1 MTLCAL
7 SDMEALL
14 QNNITNP
21 VDPMALTIL
30 DLASLA
36 IEGEVGRDLE
46 GVALTGILRTM
57 DPANNGVLLT
67 DDWPLASIESVTEDA
82 EVLVLGTDYLEDL
95 DIGAIRRVSTS
106 GSSVS
111 VIAWNSKPQTISL
124 DYTRLVPG
132 VARTECA
139 RIAADAFI
147 GGANF
152 AARSSIA
159 GGAMLALRQLT
170 IGRWSGT
177 AETGAG
183 SGTTGVV
190 VDELARTRL
199 SSIADRRP

>member
-1 MTLCAL
+1 MALCAID
-7 SDMEALL
+7 DMEALL

-36 IEGEVGRDLE
+36 IEAEVGRDLE
-46 GVALTGILRTM
+46 AVALTGIVRTM
-57 DPANNGVLLT
+57 RLGNNGVLLT
-67 DDWPLASIESVTEDA
+67 DHWPLASIESVTEDG
-82 EVLVLGTDYLEDL
+82 ELLVLDTDYFEDL
-95 DIGAIRRVSTS
+95 ELGTITRITGTTNPF
-106 GSSVS
+106 
-111 VIAWNSKPQTISL
+111 VIAWDAGPSSIVL
-124 DYTRLVPG
+124 DYTPVTPG

-139 RIAADAFI
+139 RLAADAFI

-152 AARSSIA
+152 AARASIA

-183 SGTTGVV
+183 SGTTGVI

-199 SSIADRRP
+199 SVIVDRRP

>member
-1 MTLCAL
+1 MALCAL

-36 IEGEVGRDLE
+36 IEAEVGRDLE
-46 GVALTGILRTM
+46 ATALTGIVRTM
-57 DPANNGVLLT
+57 ELGNNGVLLT
-67 DDWPLASIESVTEDA
+67 DHWPLASIESVTEDG
-82 EVLVLGTDYLEDL
+82 ELLVLGTDYFEDL
-95 DIGAIRRVSTS
+95 ELGTITRIS
-106 GSSVS
+106 GTNAFI
-111 VIAWNSKPQTISL
+111 IAWDAGPSSIVL
-124 DYTRLVPG
+124 DYTPVVPG

-183 SGTTGVV
+183 SGTTGVI
-190 VDELARTRL
+190 VDELARSRL
-199 SSIADRRP
+199 SVIIDRRP

>member
-1 MTLCAL
+1 MSLCAL
-7 SDMEALL
+7 TDMEALL

-46 GVALTGILRTM
+46 ATAYTGVLRTM
-57 DPANNGVLLT
+57 DLGNNGVLLV
-67 DDWPLASIESVTEDA
+67 DHWPLASIEDVTEDG
-82 EVLVLGTDYLEDL
+82 ETLVLGTDYLEDL
-95 DIGAIRRVSTS
+95 ELGAITR
-106 GSSVS
+106 
-111 VIAWNSKPQTISL
+111 INSNGTVVPWRTEAQTISL
-124 DYTRLVPG
+124 DYTALVPG

-190 VDELARTRL
+190 IDELARTRL
-199 SSIADRRP
+199 SSIVDRRP

>member
-1 MTLCAL
+1 MALCAL

-36 IEGEVGRDLE
+36 VEAEVGRDLE
-46 GVALTGILRTM
+46 ATVLTGILRTM
-57 DPANNGVLLT
+57 ALPNNGVLLT
-67 DDWPLASIESVTEDA
+67 DDWPLASIESVTEDG
-82 EVLVLGTDYLEDL
+82 EVLVLGTDYFEDL
-95 DIGAIRRVSTS
+95 ELGTITRITGDDPVVISWDGKPS
-106 GSSVS
+106 G
-111 VIAWNSKPQTISL
+111 ISL

-152 AARSSIA
+152 AARSNIA

-183 SGTTGVV
+183 SGTTGVII
-190 VDELARTRL
+190 DELARTRL
-199 SSIADRRP
+199 SSIVDRRP

>member
-1 MTLCAL
+1 MPLCAL
-7 SDMEALL
+7 TDMEALL

-21 VDPMALTIL
+21 VDPMALTLL

-36 IEGEVGRDLE
+36 IEAEVGRDLE
-46 GVALTGILRTM
+46 ATALTGILRTM
-57 DPANNGVLLT
+57 DAGNNGVLLT
-67 DDWPLASIESVTEDA
+67 DDWPLASIEAVTENA
-82 EVLVLGTDYLEDL
+82 VVLVLGTDYLEDL
-95 DIGAIRRVSTS
+95 ELGAIRRINSN
-106 GSSVS
+106 GA
-111 VIAWNSKPQTISL
+111 VIPWLADPQTISL
-124 DYTRLVPG
+124 DYTRLTPG

-170 IGRWSGT
+170 IGRWSAT
-177 AETGAG
+177 SETGAG

-190 VDELARTRL
+190 IDELARTRL
-199 SSIADRRP
+199 ASIVDRRP

>member
-1 MTLCAL
+1 MALCAL

-36 IEGEVGRDLE
+36 IEAEVGRDLE
-46 GVALTGILRTM
+46 AAALTGIVRTM
-57 DPANNGVLLT
+57 DLGNNGVLLP
-67 DDWPLASIESVTEDA
+67 DHWPLASIESVTEDG
-82 EVLVLGTDYLEDL
+82 EVLVLGTDYFEDL
-95 DIGAIRRVSTS
+95 ELGTITRITGTDPVVISWDGKPST
-106 GSSVS
+106 
-111 VIAWNSKPQTISL
+111 IIL
-124 DYTRLVPG
+124 DYTRLTPG

-190 VDELARTRL
+190 IDELARSRL
-199 SSIADRRP
+199 SSIVDRRP

>member
-1 MTLCAL
+1 MALCAL
-7 SDMEALL
+7 SDLEALL

-36 IEGEVGRDLE
+36 IEAEVGRDLE
-46 GVALTGILRTM
+46 ATAYTGILHTM
-57 DPANNGVLLT
+57 DPGNNGVLLT
-67 DDWPLASIESVTEDA
+67 DHWPLASIEAVTEDG
-82 EVLVLGTDYLEDL
+82 EVLVLGTDYIEDL
-95 DIGAIRRVSTS
+95 ELGAIRRVTTS
-106 GSSVS
+106 GSSIV
-111 VIAWNSKPQTISL
+111 VVPWNTKPQTIDL
-124 DYTRLVPG
+124 DYTALVPG

-199 SSIADRRP
+199 SSIVDRRP